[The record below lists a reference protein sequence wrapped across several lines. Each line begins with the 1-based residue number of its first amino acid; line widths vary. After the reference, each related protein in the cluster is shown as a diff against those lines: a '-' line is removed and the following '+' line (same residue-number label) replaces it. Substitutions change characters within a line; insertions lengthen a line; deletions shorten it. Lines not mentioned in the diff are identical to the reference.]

1 MFDIIVT
8 TKLNCT
14 FAALKINM
22 TTLLQFLEDKPLPC
36 WVLLKNA
43 NLKFSMGKGYQITDY
58 EEIDWAPYYEPL
70 VDKIPHPLLLN
81 TREAKELAS
90 YRFSEEE
97 LKAGV
102 FHFDNLP
109 SALLSE
115 ANDKELFG
123 DAYTIFW
130 VIPPDKE
137 AVISLV
143 CDKLEKEAHGRISA
157 EQLKNLWD
165 SCIDRI
171 FIRYDENSDITE
183 IAMLMQDLQEELIE
197 RISGLDKAPT
207 EEAWEV
213 LNEDEFWNEEEF

>member
-1 MFDIIVT
+1 
-8 TKLNCT
+8 
-14 FAALKINM
+14 M
-22 TTLLQFLEDKPLPC
+22 TPLLEYLADKPLPSF
-36 WVLLKNA
+36 VLLKNA
-43 NLKFSMGKGYQITDY
+43 NLKFTLGKGYLISHFETVEWSEY
-58 EEIDWAPYYEPL
+58 FE
-70 VDKIPHPLLLN
+70 PLLLKIPKPQLQQN
-81 TREAKELAS
+81 REAKELAN

-97 LKAGV
+97 LKDGV

-109 SALLSE
+109 SGLLSE
-115 ANDKELFG
+115 SNDQVVFG
-123 DAYTIFW
+123 ESYTIFW

-137 AVISLV
+137 AVLGLV
-143 CDKLEKEAHGRISA
+143 CEKLEKEAHGKISA

-171 FIRYDENSDITE
+171 FIRYDEHSDITE
-183 IAMLMQDLQEELIE
+183 IALLMQDLQEKLIE

>member
-1 MFDIIVT
+1 M
-8 TKLNCT
+8 
-14 FAALKINM
+14 
-22 TTLLQFLEDKPLPC
+22 
-36 WVLLKNA
+36 
-43 NLKFSMGKGYQITDY
+43 
-58 EEIDWAPYYEPL
+58 
-70 VDKIPHPLLLN
+70 
-81 TREAKELAS
+81 
-90 YRFSEEE
+90 
-97 LKAGV
+97 
-102 FHFDNLP
+102 P

-143 CDKLEKEAHGRISA
+143 CDKLEKEAYGRISA

>member
-1 MFDIIVT
+1 
-8 TKLNCT
+8 
-14 FAALKINM
+14 M
-22 TTLLQFLEDKPLPC
+22 TTLLQYLEDKPLPC

-43 NLKFSMGKGYQITDY
+43 NLKFTLGKGYLITDY
-58 EEIDWAPYYEPL
+58 EEIEWSPFFEPL
-70 VDKIPHPLLLN
+70 VSKMPPPVLQN

-97 LKAGV
+97 LKAEV
-102 FHFDNLP
+102 YRYDNLP
-109 SALLSE
+109 AALLNE
-115 ANDKELFG
+115 ANDREIFG
-123 DAYTIFW
+123 ESWTIFW

-143 CDKLEKEAHGRISA
+143 CDKLEKEAHGKISA

-171 FIRYDENSDITE
+171 FIRYEENAEITE
-183 IAMLMQDLQEELIE
+183 VAMLMQDLQEELIE
-197 RISGLDKAPT
+197 RISSLDKAPN

-213 LNEDEFWNEEEF
+213 LNEDEFWNEEEL